1 MQSGAG
7 LIVGISVNL
16 HRVFQKYCG
25 NLDKID
31 VRGATVYEC
40 LREIMLMYPEFEKAV
55 FVEEGKLH
63 PLIEV
68 YVNSSSSYPDALKK
82 EVRDGDKIH
91 IIHTL
96 AGG

>member
-1 MQSGAG
+1 MGVS
-7 LIVGISVNL
+7 INL
-16 HRVFQKYCG
+16 HRVFQKYSG
-25 NLDKID
+25 NLEKIE
-31 VRGATVYEC
+31 VKGATVHEC
-40 LREIMLMYPEFEKAV
+40 LMQMILTYPELEKAI

-68 YVNSSSSYPDALKK
+68 YVNSSSAYPDVFKK
-82 EVRDGDKIH
+82 EVNDGDKIY

>member
-1 MQSGAG
+1 MGVT
-7 LIVGISVNL
+7 INL

-25 NLDKID
+25 NIDKIE
-31 VRGATVYEC
+31 VKGATVHEC
-40 LREIMLMYPEFEKAV
+40 LRQLILMYPDVKKAI
-55 FVEEGKLH
+55 FVDEDKIH

-68 YVNSSSSYPDALKK
+68 YVNSSSAYPDALKK
-82 EVRDGDKIH
+82 EVHDGDKIH

>member
-1 MQSGAG
+1 MG
-7 LIVGISVNL
+7 VSVYL

-25 NLDKID
+25 NLDKIE
-31 VRGATVYEC
+31 VRGATVHEC
-40 LREIMLMYPEFEKAV
+40 LGQIIDMYPELEKAI
-55 FVEEGKLH
+55 FIEGGKLH

-82 EVRDGDKIH
+82 EVHDGDKIH

>member
-1 MQSGAG
+1 M
-7 LIVGISVNL
+7 GISVHL

-25 NLDKID
+25 NLETIEAK
-31 VRGATVYEC
+31 GSTVQEC
-40 LREIMLMYPEFEKAV
+40 LRNILILYPELEKAI
-55 FVEEGKLH
+55 FFAEGKLH

-68 YVNSSSSYPDALKK
+68 YVNSSSAYPDALKK
-82 EVRDGDKIH
+82 EVNDGDKIH

>member
-1 MQSGAG
+1 MGVT
-7 LIVGISVNL
+7 INL

-25 NLDKID
+25 NFDKIE
-31 VRGATVYEC
+31 VRGATVHEC
-40 LREIMLMYPEFEKAV
+40 LRQMILLYPELEKAI
-55 FVEEGKLH
+55 FIGEGRLH

-68 YVNSSSSYPDALKK
+68 YVNSSSAYPDALKK
-82 EVRDGDKIH
+82 EVHDGDKIH

>member
-1 MQSGAG
+1 MG
-7 LIVGISVNL
+7 VSVHL

-25 NLDKID
+25 SLEKIE
-31 VRGATVYEC
+31 VKGSTVQEC
-40 LREIMLMYPEFEKAV
+40 LQNIILLYPEFEKAI
-55 FVEEGKLH
+55 FVAEGKLH

-68 YVNSSSSYPDALKK
+68 YVNSSSAYPDALKK
-82 EVRDGDKIH
+82 EVYDDDKIY